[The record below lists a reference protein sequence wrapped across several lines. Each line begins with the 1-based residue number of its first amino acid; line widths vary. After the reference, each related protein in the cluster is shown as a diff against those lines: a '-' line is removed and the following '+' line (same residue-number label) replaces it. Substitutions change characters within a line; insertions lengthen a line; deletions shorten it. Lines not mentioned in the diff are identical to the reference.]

1 MTRIATVFVATGLQG
16 SSVVNALL
24 SDGTFTP
31 RAVTTDASSDAA
43 KALADKGCEVVE
55 AKFDDKEA
63 IERAVTGAECV
74 FLVTLCW
81 DEEVPEQ
88 TQGINVVEACERT
101 GVKFIVF
108 STLPGLRDVSRGK
121 YTRVPEFEDKAS
133 IQRYLETSPIPCAS
147 ISPGSFMEN
156 IPRGFLNCPFEK
168 TDSGFILNTHEP
180 EGCVIIQT
188 WIGRDMGRA
197 VVALFT
203 QFQTRLDEIDKK
215 MFVLGSQR
223 ATTEEF
229 AQGLARGLGKPVEVR
244 RLGKTGDP
252 AIDELYDVT
261 TEFDWFPEID
271 VPDKRLEA
279 LGVTVGTVEEFAR
292 TVLEKHL

>member
-1 MTRIATVFVATGLQG
+1 MTRIATVFVATG

-43 KALADKGCEVVE
+43 KALADRGCEVVE

-74 FLVTLCW
+74 FLDTLCW
-81 DEEVPEQ
+81 NDEVPEQ

-101 GVKFIVF
+101 GVKFIAAVQ
-108 STLPGLRDVSRGK
+108 K
-121 YTRVPEFEDKAS
+121 
-133 IQRYLETSPIPCAS
+133 YLETSPIPCAS

-156 IPRGFLNCPFEK
+156 VPRGFLDCPFEK
-168 TDSGFILNTHEP
+168 TDSGYILNTREP

-229 AQGLARGLGKPVEVR
+229 AQGLARACRSR
-244 RLGKTGDP
+244 RLRKTGDP
-252 AIDELYDVT
+252 AVDELYDAT

-271 VPDKRLEA
+271 VPDKRLESLA
-279 LGVTVGTVEEFAR
+279 
-292 TVLEKHL
+292 

>member
-16 SSVVNALL
+16 DSVVNALL

-31 RAVTTDASSDAA
+31 RAVTTDASSDDA
-43 KALADKGCEVVE
+43 KALADRGCEVLE
-55 AKFDDKEA
+55 AKFDDKDA

-74 FLVTLCW
+74 FLVSASLTAC
-81 DEEVPEQ
+81 
-88 TQGINVVEACERT
+88 VVEACERT

-121 YTRVPEFEDKAS
+121 YTRVPEFEDKAAV
-133 IQRYLETSPIPCAS
+133 QKYLETSPIPCAS

-156 IPRGFLNCPFEK
+156 VPRGFLDCPFEE
-168 TDSGFILNTHEP
+168 TDTGYILNTREP

-188 WIGRDMGRA
+188 WIGRDMGRT
-197 VVALFT
+197 VVALFD
-203 QFQTRLDEIDKK
+203 QYKTRLDEIDKK

-223 ATTEEF
+223 ATTEGF
-229 AQGLARGLGKPVEVR
+229 AQGLAKGLGKPVHVR

-252 AIDELYDVT
+252 AVDELYDAT

-292 TVLEKHL
+292 TVLKEHLGIS